1 MQNWFRLAGGVCIS
15 AGAALAFVPQPSPV
29 PEPGT
34 LLLLAGGLAG
44 LILAARLRKKK

>member
-1 MQNWFRLAGGVCIS
+1 MTRWFRLAGGVCVS
-15 AGAALAFVPQPSPV
+15 AGASLAFAPQPSPV

-44 LILAARLRKKK
+44 LILAARLRGKK